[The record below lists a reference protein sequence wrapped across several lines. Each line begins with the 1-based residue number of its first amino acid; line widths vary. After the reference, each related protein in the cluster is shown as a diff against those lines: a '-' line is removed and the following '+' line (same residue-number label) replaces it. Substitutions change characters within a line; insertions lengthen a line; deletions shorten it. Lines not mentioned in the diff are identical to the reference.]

1 MGFVSKYQTFE
12 RFCFEL
18 NTPKTLMKRI
28 TLFCILLSTCCS
40 VVAQNYDEAKVPHYT
55 LPDVLKTASGK
66 TIRNV
71 EKWEK
76 LRRPEV
82 LKLFEDHVYGQMPAD
97 YDSIR
102 YALTE
107 DDGPEMGG
115 KAVLKQ
121 VGVTIFRKGQSV
133 QINVVLFVPTRVK
146 KPVPVFL
153 LINNRGKENTDPT
166 RATKSEFWPAEMVI
180 DSGFAIAAF
189 HVSDLAPDNKDTYMT
204 GVLQKLY
211 PEQLKM
217 DNGMKAIGAWA
228 WGASRVMDYFETDK
242 DIDAKKV
249 IVVGHSRGGKT
260 SLWAAAQDKRFAACI
275 TNCSGNTGAA
285 LARRQFGERI
295 SRINTTFP
303 HWFNN
308 NYKKYNDKEN
318 ALPVDQHMLI
328 ALIAPRPVYA
338 TNASKDLWADPKGTF
353 LALKAAEPVY
363 TLYGIA
369 LGLPTDPPGINKPVI
384 GRHFGYHNREGEH
397 NMTAYDWGN
406 FIRFV
411 RKF

>member
-1 MGFVSKYQTFE
+1 
-12 RFCFEL
+12 
-18 NTPKTLMKRI
+18 MKI
-28 TLFCILLSTCCS
+28 LTMCCILLLQCFAAS
-40 VVAQNYDEAKVPHYT
+40 AQNYDEAKVPNYT
-55 LPDVLKTASGK
+55 LPDVLKTVAGK
-66 TIRNV
+66 PIRSD

-82 LKLFEDHVYGQMPAD
+82 LKLFENNIYGQLPVD

-102 YALTE
+102 YTLTQ
-107 DDGPEMGG
+107 DDEPKMDG
-115 KAVLKQ
+115 KALLKQ
-121 VGVTIFRKGQSV
+121 VGVTVFRKGKSV
-133 QINVVLFVPTRVK
+133 QIDLVLFVPAKVK

-166 RATKSEFWPAEMVI
+166 RAKKSEFWPAEMVI

-189 HVSDLAPDNKDTYMT
+189 HVSDLAPDNKDTYMN

-217 DNGMKAIGAWA
+217 DNGMRAIGAWA

-260 SLWAAAQDKRFAACI
+260 SLWAAAEDKRFAACV

-285 LARRQFGERI
+285 LARRQLGERI
-295 SRINTTFP
+295 TRINTTFP

-308 NYKKYNDKEN
+308 NYKKYNDREN

-363 TLYGIA
+363 ALYGIKS
-369 LGLPTDPPGINKPVI
+369 GLPKDPPGIDAPVI
-384 GRHFGYHNREGEH
+384 SSHFGYHNREGEH

-406 FIRFV
+406 FIRFA
-411 RKF
+411 KGF

>member
-1 MGFVSKYQTFE
+1 
-12 RFCFEL
+12 
-18 NTPKTLMKRI
+18 MKRI
-28 TLFCILLSTCCS
+28 TLFIILLASYPVFS
-40 VVAQNYDEAKVPHYT
+40 QNYDEAKVPHYT
-55 LPDVLKTASGK
+55 LPDVLKTTSGK
-66 TIRNV
+66 IIRNE

-82 LKLFEDHVYGQMPAD
+82 LKLFEDHIYGQMPTD

-107 DDGPEMGG
+107 DDGAEMAG

-121 VGVTIFRKGQSV
+121 VGITVFRKGNSV
-133 QINVVLFVPTRVK
+133 QINVVLFTPAQAK

-166 RATKSEFWPAEMVI
+166 RAKKSEFWPAEMLI

-189 HVSDLAPDNKDTYMT
+189 HVSDLAPDNKDTYMN

-211 PEQLKM
+211 PEQLKK

-228 WGASRVMDYFETDK
+228 WGASRVMDYFETDR

-260 SLWAAAQDKRFAACI
+260 SLWAAAQDQRFAACV

-303 HWFNN
+303 HWFSN

-363 TLYGIA
+363 ALYKIQS
-369 LGLPTDPPGINKPVI
+369 GLPKDPPGIDKPVI
-384 GRHFGYHNREGEH
+384 GSHFGYHNREGEH
-397 NMTAYDWGN
+397 DMTVYDWGN
-406 FIRFV
+406 FIRFA
-411 RKF
+411 RNF